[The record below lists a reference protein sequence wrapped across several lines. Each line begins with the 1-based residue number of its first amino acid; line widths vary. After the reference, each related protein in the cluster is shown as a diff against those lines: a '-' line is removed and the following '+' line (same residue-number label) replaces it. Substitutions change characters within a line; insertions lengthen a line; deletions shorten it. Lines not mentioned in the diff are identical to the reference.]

1 MQLTAEQLKTYQDR
15 GYLFFPN
22 CFSPEEVDRMRTEL
36 PNIYSQDFAGK
47 VVEQDG
53 KTLRMVHGVHQE
65 NEVFQR
71 LSQHPKVVV
80 PIMQMLDSSIYVH
93 QFKINAK
100 KAFNGELWQWHQDYV
115 YLWQEDGIPT
125 PRMTN
130 AVIFLDEVNE
140 FNGPLM
146 LIPGS
151 HKEGVISTKNDG
163 QQDSAYQ
170 DSPDW
175 IEAMTTNIK
184 YVVDRKTLA
193 RLIARYG
200 SIVAPKGPAGSIL
213 FFHPNCV
220 HGSTSN
226 MSPQD
231 RAIIVINY
239 NSVENLPVAM
249 ENPRPDFLASRDRQ
263 AIEPLPKET
272 LFL

>member
-1 MQLTAEQLKTYQDR
+1 MKLTTEQLKSYDDL

-22 CFSPEEVDRMRTEL
+22 CFSPEEVERMKAEVPDIYGKEL
-36 PNIYSQDFAGK
+36 PGK
-47 VVEQDG
+47 VLEQDG
-53 KTLRMVHGVHQE
+53 TTVRMVHGVHKE
-65 NEVFQR
+65 NEVFR
-71 LSQHPKVVV
+71 LLAEHSKVVV

-100 KAFNGELWQWHQDYV
+100 KAFDGEIWQWHQDYV

-125 PRMTN
+125 PRMAN

-151 HKEGVISTKNDG
+151 HKEGVISIMTEE

-175 IEAMTTNIK
+175 IVAMTTNLK
-184 YVVDRKTLA
+184 YVIDKDTLA
-193 RLIARYG
+193 RLVNKYG
-200 SIVAPKGPAGSIL
+200 SIVAPKGPAGSVL

-226 MSPQD
+226 MSAYD
-231 RAIIVINY
+231 RAIVVINY
-239 NSVENLPVAM
+239 NSVENLPVAV
-249 ENPRPDFLASRDRQ
+249 ENPRPEFLASRDYRG
-263 AIEPLPKET
+263 IEPVSKEA
-272 LFL
+272 LLV